1 LWLIRGE
8 APAFAALRRGE
19 QNPNDESHRV
29 CIRHLGFFRHS
40 TFVIRHLSHSSFSFV
55 IYLDAPNF
63 LTFDLRDRR
72 RLIRQNSV

>member
-29 CIRHLGFFRHS
+29 C
-40 TFVIRHLSHSSFSFV
+40 IRHLSHSSFSFV